1 MLNDTFVSSEHAL
14 LVWNGKGWV
23 LEDLGR
29 TNGTQVNGHQV
40 KRAVA
45 VKPGDVIAL
54 GRVKLK
60 LVPL

>member
-1 MLNDTFVSSEHAL
+1 LRNSA
-14 LVWNGKGWV
+14 
-23 LEDLGR
+23 
-29 TNGTQVNGHQV
+29 TNGTQLNGNRV

-45 VKPGDVIAL
+45 VKPGDVIEL